1 MTIDHTIIS
10 QLLLHFIH
18 YVQFALK
25 HSDLSEPLQYDFVDV
40 TREYY
45 QNTFSELLE
54 IFSTHFRTC
63 LPLTKEYIVHK
74 DCESVQNN
82 IKRIVC
88 KDETGASRK
97 CTVEELMDECNALP
111 HCAGFNSNGYLK
123 TSISVRPGY
132 DGMFVL
138 LSIELDTFISRN

>member
-1 MTIDHTIIS
+1 MIMTLIVRFDITSQYASEHT
-10 QLLLHFIH
+10 
-18 YVQFALK
+18 
-25 HSDLSEPLQYDFVDV
+25 DLSEPLQYDFVDV

-45 QNTFSELLE
+45 QNAFSELLE

-82 IKRIVC
+82 IKRVVC
-88 KDETGASRK
+88 KDETGAARK
-97 CTVEELMDECNALP
+97 CTVEELMNECNALP
-111 HCAGFNSNGYLK
+111 NCAGFNSNGYLK

-132 DGMFVL
+132 DGRCVLQFV
-138 LSIELDTFISRN
+138 DMVAFMSRN